1 MHLTKY
7 LVELPL
13 PISLYDCKEGEIAK
27 VYLVE
32 LPIPTSLYDCTE
44 GEIVSNASNQGLSS
58 RVACFNISLELTKR
72 SNR

>member
-44 GEIVSNASNQGLSS
+44 GEIISNASNQGISS
-58 RVACFNISLELTKR
+58 RVAFTHITL
-72 SNR
+72 